1 MADAEAER
9 LYGLPLDEFTAAR
22 DARAR
27 ELRQGGQREKAAEV
41 AALRKPVLA
50 AWVVNM
56 LARDERADVR
66 ELVGAAKGIKAG
78 TEGADAAFREALD
91 RLTAAARRLL
101 EGEGRSAEA
110 TLQQVAGTLRAAV
123 ATDPELLAAGT
134 LTQPLE
140 SSGFG
145 AMAGASPASPTRS
158 RARKEKERPKVD
170 RRAVERARK
179 ALAAARD
186 EARDL
191 QRAATAAEREAR
203 KAHDAAEQARERVA
217 EAEARLADARGG

>member
-1 MADAEAER
+1 VADAEAER

-27 ELRQGGQREKAAEV
+27 ELRQNGQREKAAEV

-78 TEGADAAFREALD
+78 REGADAAFREALE

-101 EGEGRSAEA
+101 EGEGRSVEA
-110 TLQQVAGTLRAAV
+110 TLQQVAGTLRAA
-123 ATDPELLAAGT
+123 AASDPELLAAGT
-134 LTQPLE
+134 LTQPVE

-145 AMAGASPASPTRS
+145 AMAGASPASPRS

-191 QRAATAAEREAR
+191 QRAASAAEREAR
-203 KAHDAAEQARERVA
+203 KAHDAAEQARARVA
-217 EAEARLADARGG
+217 EAEARLADARGS

>member
-1 MADAEAER
+1 VADAEAER

-27 ELRQGGQREKAAEV
+27 ELRDEGERERAAEV

-56 LARDERADVR
+56 LARDERGDMR
-66 ELVGAAKGIKAG
+66 ELVAAATAIKKGE
-78 TEGADAAFREALD
+78 EGAETAFREALE

-101 EGEGRSAEA
+101 EGEGRSTEA
-110 TLQQVAGTLRAAV
+110 TLQQVAVTLRAA
-123 ATDPELLAAGT
+123 AASEPEVLAAGT
-134 LTQPLE
+134 LTHAVE

-145 AMAGASPASPTRS
+145 AMAGASPPRS
-158 RARKEKERPKVD
+158 RTPTAKAEAAKQID
-170 RRAVERARK
+170 RRAVARARK

-186 EARDL
+186 EAREL
-191 QRAATAAEREAR
+191 ERTAASAEREAR
-203 KAHDAAEQARERVA
+203 KARAAADQARERVA
-217 EAEARLADARGG
+217 QAEARLADARAG

>member
-27 ELRQGGQREKAAEV
+27 ELRRDGEREKAAEV
-41 AALRKPVLA
+41 AGLRKPVVA

-66 ELVGAAKGIKAG
+66 ALVAAAEGIKAG
-78 TEGADAAFREALD
+78 KDGADAAFREVLE
-91 RLTAAARRLL
+91 RLTTAGRRLL
-101 EGEGRSAEA
+101 EAGGRSADA
-110 TLQQVAGTLRAAV
+110 ALQQVASTLRAA
-123 ATDPELLAAGT
+123 AASDPELLLSGT
-134 LTQPLE
+134 LAQPVE

-145 AMAGASPASPTRS
+145 AMAGAAAPRS
-158 RARKEKERPKVD
+158 RPRAARAQPAPRVD

-179 ALAAARD
+179 ALAAARE
-186 EARDL
+186 EARSL
-191 QRAATAAEREAR
+191 ERAANAAEREAR
-203 KAHDAAEQARERVA
+203 TARQAADAARARVA
-217 EAEARLADARGG
+217 EAEQRLADAGG

>member
-1 MADAEAER
+1 VADAEAER

-27 ELRQGGQREKAAEV
+27 ELRQNGQREKAAEV

-78 TEGADAAFREALD
+78 REGAEAAFREALE

-101 EGEGRSAEA
+101 EGEGRSVEA
-110 TLQQVAGTLRAAV
+110 TLQQVVGTLRAA
-123 ATDPELLAAGT
+123 AASDPELLAAGT

-145 AMAGASPASPTRS
+145 AMAGASAPRRGSRGGKAPAAKR
-158 RARKEKERPKVD
+158 VD

-179 ALAAARD
+179 AVAAARE
-186 EARDL
+186 EARTL
-191 QRAATAAEREAR
+191 ERAASAAERDAR
-203 KAHDAAEQARERVA
+203 KARQAADAARARVA
-217 EAEARLADARGG
+217 EAEARLADARGA